1 MSSAA
6 PARKKSV
13 KVKLKDIMVD
23 AYVREKTDPE
33 YVFHLATLYEAGV
46 AVEPIEVTKSL
57 HLIEGRHRVEAAN
70 LAGLEEIDAIIY
82 PDMPLKERL
91 AMAMVAN
98 IGGKRAPTKADILVG
113 MEAMV
118 KAGASERYIR
128 DQIAMLPKSV
138 LDTYLGE
145 VRGAI
150 QRQKIAQARALLA
163 DGKTIEQAASEVGLT
178 VASIQERLLR
188 VRVSTHSPI
197 EHVDRSMV
205 RRNRQSGQT
214 NRMLFDAAMKSVLD
228 GDITKEKALDVADLV
243 ERHGKLSISA
253 AEDFRKRLIQRLS

>member
-1 MSSAA
+1 MSSVA
-6 PARKKSV
+6 PARKKAV
-13 KVKLKDIMVD
+13 KVKIKDIMVD
-23 AYVREKTDPE
+23 VYVREKTDPE

-46 AVEPIEVTKSL
+46 AVEPIEITRSG
-57 HLIEGRHRVEAAN
+57 HLIEGRHRIEAAN
-70 LAGLEEIDAIIY
+70 LAGLDEIDAVIY

-91 AMAMVAN
+91 AMAMMAN
-98 IGGKRAPTKADILVG
+98 LGGKRAPTKADILVG
-113 MEAMV
+113 IEAMI

-128 DQIAMLPKSV
+128 DQVSMLPKSV
-138 LDTYLGE
+138 LDKYFGE

-150 QRQKIAQARALLA
+150 QRQKVAQARALLA
-163 DGKTIEQAASEVGLT
+163 EGKTIDQAAQEVGLT
-178 VASIQERLLR
+178 VETIQERLLR
-188 VRVSTHSPI
+188 VHRPTHSPI

-228 GDITKEKALDVADLV
+228 GDITKEKALEVADLV

-253 AEDFRKRLIQRLS
+253 ADDFRKRLIQRLS